1 MYPCTIFK
9 NIVCHDTKILKILK
23 HCMYFGF
30 YTYSLIINNYGCYK
44 KYVRHCIY
52 YSIYIV
58 VNDVQVCILNFMSFG
73 NILSYDYTNLILWE
87 QEKQMREKSRF
98 VRK

>member
-1 MYPCTIFK
+1 
-9 NIVCHDTKILKILK
+9 
-23 HCMYFGF
+23 MYFGF

>member
-1 MYPCTIFK
+1 M
-9 NIVCHDTKILKILK
+9 
-23 HCMYFGF
+23 
-30 YTYSLIINNYGCYK
+30 
-44 KYVRHCIY
+44 RHCIY